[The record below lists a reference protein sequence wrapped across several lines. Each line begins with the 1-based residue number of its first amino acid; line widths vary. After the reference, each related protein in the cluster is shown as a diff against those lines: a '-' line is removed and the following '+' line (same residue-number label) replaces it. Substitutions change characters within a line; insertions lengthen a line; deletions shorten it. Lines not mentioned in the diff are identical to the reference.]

1 MFENCFVVVA
11 LFFLHQPE
19 VYSWMETTT
28 SNTNVPME
36 VIGADINPVDMLET
50 LNLPW

>member
-1 MFENCFVVVA
+1 MFENCLLLVC
-11 LFFLHQPE
+11 LLHQPE